1 MLTIGTIVL
10 GPETAIGSIEEPTT
24 FHMISGF
31 LVFGVALG
39 GMLLVGSL
47 LQRFS
52 PPPSAPPAQ
61 S

>member
-1 MLTIGTIVL
+1 
-10 GPETAIGSIEEPTT
+10 
-24 FHMISGF
+24 MISGF